1 MAAVKF
7 GIGAGGKSLQTKRKS
22 VARTMTA
29 ATQVATLPRGAVILG
44 FVLSGTAS
52 NAGTTATLSIGST
65 SANANEYVNAVN
77 VLAAGVGNGVQLLNG
92 VAGAV
97 GSMPAGGIPTT
108 APLPIWVKYAE
119 TGTASNAG
127 AWKLWIIY
135 TTGNDIYDDS
145 V

>member
-1 MAAVKF
+1 MASTKV
-7 GIGAGGKSLQTKRKS
+7 GIAAGGKNIQAKRKTIT
-22 VARTMTA
+22 RTQTT
-29 ATQVATLPRGAVILG
+29 ATQVATLPRGAVLLG
-44 FVLSGTAS
+44 FVLSGVAS

-65 SANANEYVNAVN
+65 AANANEYVNAAN

-108 APLPIWVKYAE
+108 APLPIFVKYAE
-119 TGTASNAG
+119 TGVASSAG
-127 AWKLWIIY
+127 SWKLWILY
-135 TTGNDIYDDS
+135 TTGNDVYDDS